1 MIVSQRPPKPEEK
14 VNEAAGVE
22 GEECREKSELANGK
36 TGYCARDETR
46 AYA

>member
-1 MIVSQRPPKPEEK
+1 MKKKEQRGRSK
-14 VNEAAGVE
+14 
-22 GEECREKSELANGK
+22 EKSELKNEKANGK